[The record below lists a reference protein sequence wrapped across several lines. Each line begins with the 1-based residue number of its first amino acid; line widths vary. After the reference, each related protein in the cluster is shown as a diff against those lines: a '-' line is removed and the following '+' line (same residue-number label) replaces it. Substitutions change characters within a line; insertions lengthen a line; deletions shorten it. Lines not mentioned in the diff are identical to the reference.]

1 MSKTND
7 HSAPPDTWAALLHE
21 AHRRY
26 AGRVAV
32 LPDPSN
38 SESSLQSP
46 MTYGQLYDA
55 AARVAG
61 TLATL
66 APRGARV
73 MLALDN
79 RPETVII
86 ERALALW
93 GYVRVAVSPRLH
105 PRELAFIA
113 SDCRARVIVCEAQ
126 LALALRESADGLEII
141 PTEHVDGFGLTLAG
155 LIDAPDDAGNEASH
169 EARHEARSQPRNP
182 APSLPEIR
190 PDDIASLMYTSGTTG
205 RPKGAINT
213 HLAWAA
219 MARRLLMKLPPPR
232 PGDVLLHA
240 APMSHFSGSVSSAF
254 MVSGGAIATLRRFD
268 PARTLE
274 RAREVNATCLPLVPT
289 MLATLTR
296 EARERN
302 PHEPLLPSL
311 RVIPYGGSPIA
322 PATLER
328 ARDVFGPVLVQ
339 FYGMSEALIPLTC
352 LAIDEH
358 GAGRDIEHRL
368 ATAGSAVPGGEVRL
382 DAVRDGIGEICVRG
396 AHVSAGYW
404 LTEDSLRPALDT
416 DGWLHTGD
424 LASID
429 KNGRFRIVDRIS
441 DVVISGGF
449 NVYPA
454 EVERVIAGVRGVA
467 DVAVIGVPHEKWGEA
482 VTALIVEEPGGHC
495 SNEDILIA
503 CRAQIAGYKKPL
515 SIERLDAFPKTSTGK
530 TDKRALRERYWKD
543 APRKVGQ

>member
-1 MSKTND
+1 MSNTND
-7 HSAPPDTWAALLHE
+7 HGAPPDTWAALLHE

-26 AGRVAV
+26 VGRVAV
-32 LPDPSN
+32 LPDNSN
-38 SESSLQSP
+38 TTGPLQLP
-46 MTYGQLYDA
+46 MTYGQLYA
-55 AARVAG
+55 AAACVAR
-61 TLATL
+61 TLATH

-79 RPETVII
+79 RPETVVI

-105 PRELAFIA
+105 PLELAFIA
-113 SDCRARVIVCEAQ
+113 GDCGARVIICEAH
-126 LALALRESADGLEII
+126 LASSLHNSADGLEII
-141 PTEHVDGFGLTLAG
+141 PAEHVDGFRLTLAG
-155 LIDAPDDAGNEASH
+155 LIGAPNEAHYETPVLPDIGPDDV
-169 EARHEARSQPRNP
+169 
-182 APSLPEIR
+182 
-190 PDDIASLMYTSGTTG
+190 ASLMYTSGTTG

-213 HLAWAA
+213 HRAWAA
-219 MARRLLMKLPPPR
+219 MPRRLFTKLPPPR

-268 PARTLE
+268 PATALE
-274 RAREVNATCLPLVPT
+274 RAREVNATCVPLVPT
-289 MLATLTR
+289 MLAALTR
-296 EARERN
+296 EARERKA
-302 PHEPLLPSL
+302 HDSLLPSL
-311 RVIPYGGSPIA
+311 RAIPYGGAPIA

-328 ARDVFGPVLVQ
+328 AHDTFGPVLVQ

-352 LAIDEH
+352 LGIDEH
-358 GAGRDIEHRL
+358 GAGRDVEHRL
-368 ATAGSAVPGGEVRL
+368 ATAGSAVPGGDVKL

-396 AHVSAGYW
+396 PHVSAGYW
-404 LTEDSLRPALDT
+404 LTEDSLRPALDA

-429 KNGRFRIVDRIS
+429 KDGRFRIVDRIS

-454 EVERVIAGVRGVA
+454 EVERVIAGVHGVA

-482 VTALIVEEPGGHC
+482 VTALIVEEPGVHC
-495 SNEDILIA
+495 SDEDVLLA